1 MRYLGTLSR
10 AASLV
15 ALLAT
20 LAACVAPGAPAA
32 RSGKVQAVTTLPLFA
47 DFIRN
52 VGGDRVDVTAIVP
65 AGAGP
70 EDYQP
75 TPQDAIAISRA
86 DVIFYN
92 GLGLEP
98 AVEPMLKN
106 QARKDAVQVTFATGM
121 PVIKD
126 DDSPGGNPHMW
137 MDVRRAMVY
146 VGRVRDTL
154 AQVDP
159 SGADIYKANAAAYLD
174 KLDALDGQIE
184 AQVKTIPEAGRKLVT
199 YHDAFPY
206 FAQRYGLQVVG
217 VVLRN
222 PGSEPSAADMAD
234 LARALK
240 ANSVQTVYVEPQFD
254 PRLMTLMARDAGAQ
268 VRPLYSDALDEKAPT
283 YMDMMRFNAR
293 QLVEGLGGQR

>member
-1 MRYLGTLSR
+1 MRYLGTLSW

-20 LAACVAPGAPAA
+20 LAACAGAPAA

-47 DFIRN
+47 DFVRN

-65 AGAGP
+65 PGAEP
-70 EDYQP
+70 HTYQP
-75 TPQDAIAISRA
+75 TPQDAVAISRA
-86 DVIFYN
+86 DVIFHN
-92 GLGLEP
+92 GLGLEQ
-98 AVEPMLKN
+98 AAENMVRN
-106 QARKDAVQVTFATGM
+106 QARRDAVQVTFATGM

-126 DDSPGGNPHMW
+126 EDSPGGNPHMW
-137 MDVRRAMVY
+137 LDMRRAMIY
-146 VGRVRDTL
+146 VGRVRDAL
-154 AQVDP
+154 SQVDP

-184 AQVKTIPEAGRKLVT
+184 TQMKAIPEARRKLVT

-206 FAQRYGLQVVG
+206 FAQRYGLKLVG

-222 PGSEPSAADMAD
+222 PGSEPSAADMAN

-240 ANSVQTVYVEPQFD
+240 ENSVQTVYVEPQFD

-268 VRPLYSDALDEKAPT
+268 VRPLYSDALDEKVST
-283 YMDMMRFNAR
+283 YIDMMRFNAR
-293 QLVEGLGGQR
+293 QIVEGLGGQR

>member
-1 MRYLGTLSR
+1 M
-10 AASLV
+10 
-15 ALLAT
+15 LLAALT
-20 LAACVAPGAPAA
+20 ACTGSGAPAA
-32 RSGKVQAVTTLPLFA
+32 SSGKVQVVTTLPLFA

-52 VGGDRVDVTAIVP
+52 VGGDRVNVTAIVP

-75 TPQDAIAISRA
+75 TPQDAVAVSKA
-86 DVIFYN
+86 EVIFYN

-98 AVEPMLKN
+98 AVDPVLKN
-106 QARKDAVQVTFATGM
+106 QARRDAVRVALAEGL

-126 DDSPGGNPHMW
+126 EDSPGGNPHMW
-137 MDVRRAMVY
+137 MDVRRAMIY
-146 VGRVRDTL
+146 VGRVRDAL
-154 AQVDP
+154 SQYDP
-159 SGADIYKANAAAYLD
+159 PGASVYKANAAAYLD

-184 AQVKTIPEAGRKLVT
+184 AQIKTIPEARRKLVT

-206 FAQRYGLQVVG
+206 FAQRYGLHVVG

-222 PGSEPSAADMAD
+222 PGSEPNAADMAD

-240 ANSVQTVYVEPQFD
+240 ENSVQTVYVEPQFD

-268 VRPLYSDALDEKAPT
+268 VRPLYSDALDQKTPT
-283 YMDMMRFNAR
+283 YIDMMRFNMR

>member
-1 MRYLGTLSR
+1 MGYLGNLGR
-10 AASLV
+10 AAVLV
-15 ALLAT
+15 ALLTA
-20 LAACVAPGAPAA
+20 LAACAGAPAA
-32 RSGKVQAVTTLPLFA
+32 RSGRVQVVTTLPLFA

-75 TPQDAIAISRA
+75 TPQDAIAVSRA

-92 GLGLEP
+92 GLGLEK
-98 AVEPMLKN
+98 AVDSMLKN
-106 QARKDAVQVTFATGM
+106 QARRDAVQVTFATGM
-121 PVIKD
+121 PFIKD
-126 DDSPGGNPHMW
+126 EDSPGGNPHMW
-137 MDVRRAMVY
+137 LDVRRAMIY
-146 VGRVRDTL
+146 VGRVRDAL
-154 AQVDP
+154 SQVDP
-159 SGADIYKANAAAYLD
+159 SGADVYKASAAAYLD

-184 AQVKTIPEAGRKLVT
+184 AQMKAIPEARRKLVT

-217 VVLRN
+217 VVLHN
-222 PGSEPSAADMAD
+222 VGSEPSAADMAD

-240 ANSVQTVYVEPQFD
+240 ENSVQTVYVEPQFD

-268 VRPLYSDALDEKAPT
+268 VRPLYSDALDQKTPT
-283 YMDMMRFNAR
+283 YIDMMRFNAR
-293 QLVEGLGGQR
+293 QIVEGLGGQR